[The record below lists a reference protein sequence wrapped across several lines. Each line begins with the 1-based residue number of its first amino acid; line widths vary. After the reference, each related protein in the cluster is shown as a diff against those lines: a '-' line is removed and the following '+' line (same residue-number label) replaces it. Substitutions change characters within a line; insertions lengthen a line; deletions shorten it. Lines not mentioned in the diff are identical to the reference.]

1 MSELTSSARGRAVR
15 IRLLAAATELIAEV
29 GWTAVSTRLLA
40 ERAGVAAGLVHYH
53 FAGLPAL
60 LREAALTR
68 MQAVLDETGLG
79 LAATPDAAVGLR
91 NLMAELDAYP
101 GRDPTSTLF
110 IETCLAASRDE
121 QLRAGLG
128 GLLEEYRRRLADWLR
143 AAGQDE
149 PERTAAVLAAAVD
162 GVMLHRGLS
171 GDLASAEVLPVLGR
185 MLNRNQDQ
193 RP

>member
-15 IRLLAAATELIAEV
+15 ARLLAAAAELIAEV
-29 GWTAVSTRLLA
+29 GWTAISTRLLA

-60 LREAALTR
+60 LREAALARTR
-68 MQAVLDETGLG
+68 AVLDETGAA
-79 LAATPDAAVGLR
+79 LAATPDPAVGLR

-121 QLRAGLG
+121 RLRAGLVE
-128 GLLEEYRRRLADWLR
+128 LIEEYRHQLAGWLR
-143 AAGQDE
+143 AAGQDQ
-149 PERTAAVLAAAVD
+149 PERTAAVLAAAID

-171 GDLASAEVLPVLGR
+171 GGLGSAEVLPVLGR
-185 MLNRNQDQ
+185 MLNRTREE

>member
-1 MSELTSSARGRAVR
+1 MSEQTSSARGRAVR
-15 IRLLAAATELIAEV
+15 ARLLAAAAELIAEV
-29 GWTAVSTRLLA
+29 GWSAVSTRLLA

-68 MQAVLDETGLG
+68 MRAVLDETGAG
-79 LAATPDAAVGLR
+79 LAATPDLAVGLR

-110 IETCLAASRDE
+110 IETCLAANRDE
-121 QLRAGLG
+121 QLRAGLVE
-128 GLLEEYRRRLADWLR
+128 LIEESRRRLAGWLR
-143 AAGQDE
+143 ANGQDQ
-149 PERTAAVLAAAVD
+149 PDQTAAVLAAAVD
-162 GVMLHRGLS
+162 GVLLHRGLS
-171 GDLASAEVLPVLGR
+171 DGLESAEVLPVLGR
-185 MLNRNQDQ
+185 MLNRTRDQ